1 MIHNVLLTTRF
12 RKGIVSLY
20 LKENR
25 IDEIHYS
32 CEDSKYQIGDIYVAK
47 VIYVAKN
54 LNAAFVEISPGV
66 KGFLPF
72 DKVKNPIMVNREY
85 DGRVLEQDEI
95 VVQIEKAA
103 VKTKEAVVT
112 TMLNLVNPYFV
123 ISLNNTKI
131 GYSSELT
138 KENKAYIKNY
148 LSAEMSKDFILK
160 EDGHLQWKEE
170 FGLVFRTEWKE
181 LLKTGVCE
189 HLQSVLDDFLLP
201 YVQRMK
207 DIVRFSKHR
216 TCYTCLYQE
225 KPAYL
230 KWLYRV
236 NPDEIDAFVTD
247 DQELFQQLS
256 KSLEPDLNRKLK
268 LYQDE
273 QISLR
278 ALYGLDSKIN
288 ELLSKNV
295 WLKSGGYLVIEQ
307 TEALTVIDVNTG
319 KNISSKSKEDIV
331 RLTNTEAAKEA
342 MRQIKL
348 RNISGIIIIDFI
360 NNDNKEEM
368 SEIIKLIKQEAKRDF
383 AKPAFMDITA
393 LGLVE
398 LTRRKIEKNLKEAL
412 DINGLE

>member
-25 IDEIHYS
+25 IEEIHYS
-32 CEDSKYQIGDIYVAK
+32 CDDSKYQIGDIYVAK
-47 VIYVAKN
+47 VIHVAKN
-54 LNAAFVEISPGV
+54 LNAAFVEITPGM

-72 DKVKNPIMVNREY
+72 DKVKNPIMVNREF

-123 ISLNNTKI
+123 ISLNNKKI
-131 GYSSELT
+131 GYSNELS
-138 KENKAYIKNY
+138 KENKTFIKNY
-148 LSAEMSKDFILK
+148 LSTEMSKDFMLK

-181 LLKTGVCE
+181 LLNTTADD
-189 HLQSVLDDFLLP
+189 HLRTVINTFLLP
-201 YVQRMK
+201 YVQKMK
-207 DIVRFSKHR
+207 EILQFSKHR
-216 TCYTCLYQE
+216 TCYTSLYQD

-236 NPDEIDAFVTD
+236 NSDEIDTFVTD
-247 DQELFQQLS
+247 DKELFKQLS
-256 KSLEPDLNRKLK
+256 KSLEPDLSLKLK

-273 QISLR
+273 QLSLH

-288 ELLSKNV
+288 DLLSKNV

-319 KNISSKSKEDIV
+319 KNISSKSKDDMV
-331 RLTNTEAAKEA
+331 RITNIEAAKEA

-360 NNDNKEEM
+360 NNDNEEEM
-368 SEIIKLIKQEAKRDF
+368 TKLIKLIKQEAKHDF

>member
-25 IDEIHYS
+25 IEEIHYS
-32 CEDSKYQIGDIYVAK
+32 CDDSKYQIGDIYVAK
-47 VIYVAKN
+47 VIHVAQN
-54 LNAAFVEISPGV
+54 LNAAFVEITPGM

-72 DKVKNPIMVNREY
+72 DKVKNPIMVNREF

-123 ISLNNTKI
+123 ISLNNKKI
-131 GYSSELT
+131 GYSNELS
-138 KENKAYIKNY
+138 KENKTFIKNY
-148 LSAEMSKDFILK
+148 LSTEMSKDFMLK

-181 LLKTGVCE
+181 LLNTTADD
-189 HLQSVLDDFLLP
+189 HLRTVINAFLLP
-201 YVQRMK
+201 YVQKMK
-207 DIVRFSKHR
+207 EILQFSKHR
-216 TCYTCLYQE
+216 TCYTSLYQD

-236 NPDEIDAFVTD
+236 NSDEIDTFVTD
-247 DQELFQQLS
+247 DKELFKQLS
-256 KSLEPDLNRKLK
+256 KSLEPDLSLKLK

-273 QISLR
+273 QLSLH

-319 KNISSKSKEDIV
+319 KNISSKSKDDMV
-331 RLTNTEAAKEA
+331 RITNIEAAKEA

-360 NNDNKEEM
+360 NNDNEEEM
-368 SEIIKLIKQEAKRDF
+368 TKLIKLIKQEAKHDF
-383 AKPAFMDITA
+383 AKPAFIDITA

>member
-1 MIHNVLLTTRF
+1 M
-12 RKGIVSLY
+12 
-20 LKENR
+20 
-25 IDEIHYS
+25 
-32 CEDSKYQIGDIYVAK
+32 
-47 VIYVAKN
+47 
-54 LNAAFVEISPGV
+54 
-66 KGFLPF
+66 
-72 DKVKNPIMVNREY
+72 
-85 DGRVLEQDEI
+85 
-95 VVQIEKAA
+95 
-103 VKTKEAVVT
+103 
-112 TMLNLVNPYFV
+112 
-123 ISLNNTKI
+123 
-131 GYSSELT
+131 
-138 KENKAYIKNY
+138 
-148 LSAEMSKDFILK
+148 
-160 EDGHLQWKEE
+160 
-170 FGLVFRTEWKE
+170 
-181 LLKTGVCE
+181 
-189 HLQSVLDDFLLP
+189 
-201 YVQRMK
+201 
-207 DIVRFSKHR
+207 
-216 TCYTCLYQE
+216 
-225 KPAYL
+225 
-230 KWLYRV
+230 
-236 NPDEIDAFVTD
+236 
-247 DQELFQQLS
+247 FQQLS